1 MLFQLGGV
9 FFVWLL
15 APLVMCCVSL
25 AYWRSSGPSIS
36 LAERLLPASHG
47 AVGTL
52 VFLLVFFVAFFNAPA
67 PRFREPYLALWLV
80 PLAFIG
86 VSLWRFKGPRR
97 VHLLLL
103 PLVAAMGWALVVGYT
118 IVGGGK

>member
-1 MLFQLGGV
+1 VLFQLGGV

-15 APLVMCCVSL
+15 APLVMSGVSF
-25 AYWRSSGPSIS
+25 AYWRFGGTSNS

-47 AVGTL
+47 VVGTL
-52 VFLLVFFVAFFNAPA
+52 VFFFAFVIAFFSAPA
-67 PRFREPYLALWLV
+67 PHFREPYLALWLV
-80 PLAFIG
+80 PLALVG
-86 VSLWRFKGPRR
+86 VSLWRFKGARR
-97 VHLLLL
+97 VHFLLL

>member
-1 MLFQLGGV
+1 MLFQLGGI

-15 APLVMCCVSL
+15 APLVMCGVSL
-25 AYWRSSGPSIS
+25 AYWRSSGESVPH
-36 LAERLLPASHG
+36 AERLLPASHG
-47 AVGTL
+47 AVGTA
-52 VFLLVFFVAFFNAPA
+52 VFLLAFFISFFSTPA

-118 IVGGGK
+118 IIGGGK

>member
-1 MLFQLGGV
+1 
-9 FFVWLL
+9 
-15 APLVMCCVSL
+15 MCGVSL
-25 AYWRSSGPSIS
+25 AYWRSSGATVS

-52 VFLLVFFVAFFNAPA
+52 VFTFPFVVAFFSVPA
-67 PRFREPYLALWLV
+67 PQFRELYLALWLV
-80 PLAFIG
+80 PLAFVG

-97 VHLLLL
+97 VHFLLI